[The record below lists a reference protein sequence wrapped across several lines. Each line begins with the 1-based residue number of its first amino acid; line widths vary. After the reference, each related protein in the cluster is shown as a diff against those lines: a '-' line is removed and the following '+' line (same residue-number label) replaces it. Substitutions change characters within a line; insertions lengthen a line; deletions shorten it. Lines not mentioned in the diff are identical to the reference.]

1 MDNSEEHYDLV
12 IKATKNRSSYW
23 KEIWEYKDLL
33 YILVWRDIKVRYKQT
48 FLGVLWS
55 ILQPLLT
62 MVVFT
67 FIFSQI
73 AELPT
78 EAKAPYPILVFSALI
93 PWQFFSSAI
102 SGAGSSL
109 IANQALITKVYFPR
123 TVIPASTVI
132 ASMFDMIISL
142 AILIFLI
149 VYYSFIPSWKI
160 CLLPLLVLH
169 VFLFTMGLSLLI
181 SSYNIKYRDFRYII
195 PFAIQ
200 FGLLISPVGF
210 SSTVIPENLY
220 YVYSLNPMVG
230 IIDGFRWS
238 ILNTSGSFNLFT
250 YGISIFISM
259 IIFLVGVYKF
269 KRIEQSISDII

>member
-1 MDNSEEHYDLV
+1 MDKSEEHYDLV

-23 KEIWEYKDLL
+23 EEIWEYKDLL
-33 YILVWRDIKVRYKQT
+33 YILVWRDLKVRYKQT
-48 FLGVLWS
+48 LLGVLWS
-55 ILQPLLT
+55 VLQPLLT

-102 SGAGSSL
+102 SGAGNSL
-109 IANQALITKVYFPR
+109 IANQTLITKVYFPR

-132 ASMFDMIISL
+132 ASLFDMIISL
-142 AILIFLI
+142 AILILLI

-160 CLLPLLVLH
+160 CLLPLLILH

-200 FGLLISPVGF
+200 FGLLISPIGF
-210 SSTVIPENLY
+210 SSTVIPDNLY
-220 YVYSLNPMVG
+220 YLYSLNPMVG

-238 ILNTSGSFNLFT
+238 ILNSSGSFNLLT
-250 YGISIFISM
+250 YSISIFISI
-259 IIFLVGVYKF
+259 IIFLAGVYKF
-269 KRIEQSISDII
+269 KKIERSISDII

>member
-238 ILNTSGSFNLFT
+238 ILNTTGSFNLFT